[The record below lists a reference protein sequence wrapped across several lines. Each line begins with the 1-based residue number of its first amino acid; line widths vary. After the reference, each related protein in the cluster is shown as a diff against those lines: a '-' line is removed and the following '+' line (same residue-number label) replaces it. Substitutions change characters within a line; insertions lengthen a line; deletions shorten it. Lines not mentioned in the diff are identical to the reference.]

1 MWSGPQ
7 EVNEPAGWW
16 SGRRYQQ
23 EAGTAAP
30 GVEVKHRAPGN
41 IRAQEG
47 TGIRKA
53 TSTENGNMPTCR
65 GGDHSS
71 SPLALLSSLNEE
83 QCQFRLQMVF
93 SNSHLWDQA
102 TESQR
107 R

>member
-41 IRAQEG
+41 IRPQEG
-47 TGIRKA
+47 TGIWEA
-53 TSTENGNMPTCR
+53 TSTVNGNMPACR
-65 GGDHSS
+65 GGDHCS

-83 QCQFRLQMVF
+83 QRQFGLQMVF
-93 SNSHLWDQA
+93 PNGHQWGQA
-102 TESQR
+102 TEIQR